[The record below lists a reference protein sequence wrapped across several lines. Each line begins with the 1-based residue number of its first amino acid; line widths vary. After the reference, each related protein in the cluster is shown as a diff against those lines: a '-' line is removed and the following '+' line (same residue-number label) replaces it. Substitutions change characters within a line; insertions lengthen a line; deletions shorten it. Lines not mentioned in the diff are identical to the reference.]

1 MLEFKDYLTVAGWKE
16 DYNQAKAN
24 LRGFG
29 SNFLTIAVPGI
40 LSYQYH
46 AAVNK
51 KYPKME
57 EGDQSTKMEEG
68 DQSRFKS
75 LLNFPNKEFFLTMCF
90 LSLDLATACIMYEE
104 LFSASSALS
113 DGRLLDSIMR
123 YSTCSIY
130 CGQRFLLEDLTKMAR
145 EDQSPSL
152 DTLAE

>member
-57 EGDQSTKMEEG
+57 EGDQS
-68 DQSRFKS
+68 RFKS

-90 LSLDLATACIMYEE
+90 LNLDLATACLMYEE

-123 YSTCSIY
+123 YSTCSIMGLTRY